1 MNRSILGLSVA
12 AVAFAGSSMYLYRQV
27 GAERARADEV
37 TELSR
42 RLNARLSE
50 LEKAKADFAQR
61 RGEPGAAFGHLAMTP
76 GSPGMPPPPASGTE
90 AGEVKQL
97 DAPPMALRP
106 DRSPAMQKMMKVQMR
121 ANSKRMYAD
130 FAEQLGLAKEQANA
144 LYDLLTEQ
152 QMASFEPHDF
162 DPNEAR
168 SHFDELRREQQR
180 QLADLLGPSGA
191 EALQKYQESMPA
203 RSEVEMI
210 ARQLE
215 GVDAGLSDDQRKR
228 LVSALTE
235 ERGRVAQPDYSQFGS
250 DNEAFTKALNEW
262 QDDYNERTA
271 SRARSILETD
281 QLSAYNEYQQWQKEM
296 REQFAVMGPGPR
308 RFRAA
313 GVAVGGAI
321 PIGPPA
327 MVLDTVIAAPAPVQE
342 KTKTK

>member
-1 MNRSILGLSVA
+1 MNRSILGLSLA
-12 AVAFAGSSMYLYRQV
+12 AVAFAASTLYLYRQV

-50 LEKAKADFAQR
+50 LEQAKAAFAQR
-61 RGEPGAAFGHLAMTP
+61 RVDPRGSSGHLAMT
-76 GSPGMPPPPASGTE
+76 GSGTPPPPPAAADPGEIRELDGTA
-90 AGEVKQL
+90 AGSF
-97 DAPPMALRP
+97 LRP

-130 FAEQLGLAKEQANA
+130 FAAQQGLGKDQANA

-152 QMASFEPHDF
+152 QMANFEPHDF
-162 DPNEAR
+162 E
-168 SHFDELRREQQR
+168 EQRREQQR
-180 QLADLLGPSGA
+180 QLADLLGASGA
-191 EALQKYQESMPA
+191 DALQNYQESMPA

-210 ARQLE
+210 ARQLD

-250 DNEAFTKALNEW
+250 DSEAFGKALNEW

-271 SRARSILETD
+271 SRARGILDTE
-281 QLSAYNEYQQWQKEM
+281 QLGAYNEYQQWQKEM
-296 REQFAVMGPGPR
+296 REQFPVMGPGPR

-321 PIGPPA
+321 PVGPPA
-327 MVLDTVIAAPAPVQE
+327 MVLDTVVAAPLPPPAQE
-342 KTKTK
+342 KTNTR